1 MAVAPNDSN
10 RFAVAPPFP
19 WFGGKRRV
27 ADVVWKRFGDVAV
40 YTEPFFGSGAVLLNR
55 PHDPRIE
62 NVNDKDCF
70 VANFWRATQQDPEAV
85 AEWSDWPVNE
95 ADLHARHL
103 WLITEGKSIVER
115 LRTDPDF
122 YDAKIAGWWVWGIC
136 QWIGSGWCDTKA
148 FTKDGGCEQKRP
160 NLGDGVRGVHRTSQK
175 RPHLGDAGLGVHRT
189 SQKRPHL
196 GDAGRGVHQHYAY
209 FQSLSARL
217 RRVRVCC
224 GDWSRVCGHTP
235 TDKCGTAG
243 VFLDPPYPTE
253 ADRDMALY
261 AEECGSV
268 AHDVAKWAI
277 ENGDRKS
284 MRIAFCGY
292 EGSHQFPPSWEC
304 YAWKARGGYASQSGG
319 DNENARRERIWF
331 SPHCLKPEATKS
343 LFKELEN

>member
-103 WLITEGKSIVER
+103 WLVTDGKSIVER

-136 QWIGSGWCDTKA
+136 QWIGSGWCAGRSSYGTPFA
-148 FTKDGGCEQKRP
+148 DGRLAHER
-160 NLGDGVRGVHRTSQK
+160 L
-175 RPHLGDAGLGVHRT
+175 
-189 SQKRPHL
+189 PHL
-196 GDAGRGVHQHYAY
+196 GDAGRGVQQHYAY
-209 FQSLSARL
+209 FRALSDRL

-224 GDWSRVCGHTP
+224 GDWSRICGHTP

-253 ADRDMALY
+253 ADRDMSLY

-292 EGSHQFPPSWEC
+292 EGSHEFPPTWEC
-304 YAWKARGGYASQSGG
+304 YAWKAPGGYASQSSG

-331 SPHCLKPEATKS
+331 SPHCLKPETTKS

>member
-85 AEWSDWPVNE
+85 AKWSDWPVNE
-95 ADLHARHL
+95 CDLHARHL
-103 WLITEGKSIVER
+103 WLVTDGKSIVER

-136 QWIGSGWCDTKA
+136 QWIGSGWCAGRSSYGTPFA
-148 FTKDGGCEQKRP
+148 DGRLAHEK
-160 NLGDGVRGVHRTSQK
+160 L
-175 RPHLGDAGLGVHRT
+175 PHLGDAGLGVHRT
-189 SQKRPHL
+189 SQQLPNL
-196 GDAGRGVHQHYAY
+196 GDPGRGVQSVCVSQSHYAY
-209 FQSLSARL
+209 FRALSDRL

-224 GDWSRVCGHTP
+224 GDWSRICGHTP

-253 ADRDMALY
+253 ADRDMSLY

-277 ENGDRKS
+277 ENGERKS

-292 EGSHQFPPSWEC
+292 EGSHEFPPTWEC
-304 YAWKARGGYASQSGG
+304 YAWKARGGYASQSSG

-331 SPHCLKPEATKS
+331 SPHCLKPETTKS